1 MAKELDT
8 LRAKIDAID
17 IELLRLI
24 NERAAIAIEVG
35 EVKRSNGDDAV
46 FYRPEREAEIL
57 RRVLAQNP
65 GPLPGTEAARLMR
78 EIMSACLGLEHPLRV
93 AYLGPEGTYTHLA
106 ALKHFGGSITGIGVV
121 SIEEV
126 MREVAAD
133 GAHYGVVPVE
143 NSLEGG
149 INQTLDAL
157 RESPLKICGE
167 VVLNIHHQL
176 LSVAATIEDIKRI
189 YAHPQAL
196 AQCRRWLAT
205 NLPGIEC
212 LPSSSNGEAA
222 RKVRGEADAAAI
234 AGEVAARLYGLNNLR
249 KNIEDQPGNTT
260 RFVVVGIKS
269 PPPSGRDVTSLMFT
283 TANRPGAL
291 YEILSIFAAE
301 NISMTRIESR
311 PLRREAWDYVFF
323 VDIEGHAD
331 VANIRNTL
339 ALVEEKTSS
348 LKVLGSYPR
357 AAF

>member
-1 MAKELDT
+1 
-8 LRAKIDAID
+8 
-17 IELLRLI
+17 
-24 NERAAIAIEVG
+24 
-35 EVKRSNGDDAV
+35 
-46 FYRPEREAEIL
+46 
-57 RRVLAQNP
+57 
-65 GPLPGTEAARLMR
+65 
-78 EIMSACLGLEHPLRV
+78 
-93 AYLGPEGTYTHLA
+93 
-106 ALKHFGGSITGIGVV
+106 
-121 SIEEV
+121 
-126 MREVAAD
+126 
-133 GAHYGVVPVE
+133 
-143 NSLEGG
+143 
-149 INQTLDAL
+149 
-157 RESPLKICGE
+157 
-167 VVLNIHHQL
+167 
-176 LSVAATIEDIKRI
+176 
-189 YAHPQAL
+189 
-196 AQCRRWLAT
+196 
-205 NLPGIEC
+205 
-212 LPSSSNGEAA
+212 
-222 RKVRGEADAAAI
+222 
-234 AGEVAARLYGLNNLR
+234 LR